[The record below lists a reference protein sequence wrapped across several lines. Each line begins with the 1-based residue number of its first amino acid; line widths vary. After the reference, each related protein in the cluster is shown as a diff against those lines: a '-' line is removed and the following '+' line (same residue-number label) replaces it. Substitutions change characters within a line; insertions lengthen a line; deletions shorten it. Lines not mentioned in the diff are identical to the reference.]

1 MTSAEPTIMPKRRM
15 LDLIAVL
22 ALGFISGGAAAPV
35 DLTAMEIDVH
45 RLDNEWAHIAYQVTD
60 KAEQLREIDALA
72 KEAATV
78 VGRYPGRAEPLLWQG
93 IITSEEAGMASV
105 FDQLGL
111 ASDARTMFERAE
123 AIDPNA
129 LNGAVLMSLGV
140 IYYRVPGFPIGF
152 GNDRKARGFLEAA
165 LAMDP
170 NGLDA
175 NYFYG
180 DFLIEQGDYAKAKTV
195 LDHALAARPN
205 PGRPVWDAGRR
216 LEVQA
221 LLTKLDQRA
230 AQ

>member
-1 MTSAEPTIMPKRRM
+1 MPKRRM
-15 LDLIAVL
+15 LNFVALL
-22 ALGFISGGAAAPV
+22 ALGFSSAGAAAPT
-35 DLTAMEIDVH
+35 DMAAMEVDVR
-45 RLDNEWAHIAYQVTD
+45 RLDDEWAHITYQVTD
-60 KAEQLREIDALA
+60 KGEQLREIDALA

-78 VGRYPGRAEPLLWQG
+78 AGRYPGRPEPLLWQG

-111 ASDARTMFERAE
+111 ATDARTMFEKAE

-152 GNDRKARGFLEAA
+152 GNDRRARGFLEAA

-180 DFLIEQGDYAKAKTV
+180 DFLIEQGEYAKAKTI
-195 LDHALAARPN
+195 LDHALDARPN
-205 PGRPVWDAGRR
+205 PNRPVWEAGRR
-216 LEVQA
+216 REVQA
-221 LLTKLDQRA
+221 LLTKLNQRA

>member
-1 MTSAEPTIMPKRRM
+1 MSIRRS
-15 LDLIAVL
+15 LYL
-22 ALGFISGGAAAPV
+22 AALLPWGLLAAGAAAPV
-35 DLTAMEIDVH
+35 DLSAMAVDVH
-45 RLDNEWAHIAYQVTD
+45 RLDDEWARIAYQLTD
-60 KAEQLREIDALA
+60 KDEQLKEIDDLA

-78 VGRYPGRAEPLLWQG
+78 VARYPGRAEPLLWEG

-111 ASDARTMFERAE
+111 ATDARTMFEKAQ
-123 AIDPNA
+123 AIDPYA

-152 GNDRKARGFLEAA
+152 GSDRKARGFLEAA

-180 DFLIEQGDYAKAKTV
+180 DFLAEQGEYAKAKAA
-195 LDHALAARPN
+195 LGRALAAPPNAARPI
-205 PGRPVWDAGRR
+205 WYKGRR
-216 LEVQA
+216 AEVQA
-221 LLTKLDQRA
+221 LLTQLNQRA

>member
-1 MTSAEPTIMPKRRM
+1 
-15 LDLIAVL
+15 
-22 ALGFISGGAAAPV
+22 
-35 DLTAMEIDVH
+35 
-45 RLDNEWAHIAYQVTD
+45 
-60 KAEQLREIDALA
+60 
-72 KEAATV
+72 
-78 VGRYPGRAEPLLWQG
+78 
-93 IITSEEAGMASV
+93 MASV

-140 IYYRVPGFPIGF
+140 IYYRVPGFPLGF

-170 NGLDA
+170 DGLDA

-180 DFLIEQGDYAKAKTV
+180 DFLVEQGEYAKAKTV

-205 PGRPVWDAGRR
+205 PSRTVWDAGRR

-221 LLTKLDQRA
+221 LLTKLNQRA

>member
-1 MTSAEPTIMPKRRM
+1 MPKRRM

-22 ALGFISGGAAAPV
+22 ALGFISAGAAAPV

-60 KAEQLREIDALA
+60 KTEQLREIDALA

-78 VGRYPGRAEPLLWQG
+78 VGRYPGRAEPVLWQG

-140 IYYRVPGFPIGF
+140 IYYRVPGFPLGF

-170 NGLDA
+170 DGLDA

-180 DFLIEQGDYAKAKTV
+180 DFLVEQGEYAKAKTV

-205 PGRPVWDAGRR
+205 PSRTVWDAGRR

-221 LLTKLDQRA
+221 LLTKLNQRA

>member
-1 MTSAEPTIMPKRRM
+1 MLKRHLRN
-15 LDLIAVL
+15 LVALI
-22 ALGFISGGAAAPV
+22 ALGFVSGGAAAPMDV
-35 DLTAMEIDVH
+35 AAMEVDVR
-45 RLDNEWAHIAYQVTD
+45 RLDDEWAHITYQVPD
-60 KAEQLREIDALA
+60 QGEQLREIDALA

-78 VGRYPGRAEPLLWQG
+78 VGRYPGRPEPLLWQG

-111 ASDARTMFERAE
+111 ATDARTIFEKAQ

-129 LNGAVLMSLGV
+129 VKGAVLMSLGV

-152 GNDRKARGFLEAA
+152 GNDRRARGFLEAA

-180 DFLIEQGDYAKAKTV
+180 DFLIEQGEYAKAKAV
-195 LDHALAARPN
+195 LVHALDARPY
-205 PGRPVWDAGRR
+205 PRRPVWEAGRR
-216 LEVQA
+216 AEVRA

-230 AQ
+230 AR